1 MNEYISQN
9 LLSTIINLE
18 YLLESQSNEKFDI
31 KHKVLHIISLN
42 EKTTPTKLIE
52 LLNMARSNLAI
63 ICNSLVKNELI
74 TKNKEPLNKKEIY
87 YTITEK
93 GKLELSQKFEKT
105 EKNLKNLRNKNK
117 ITKLTTDLLKL
128 I

>member
-1 MNEYISQN
+1 
-9 LLSTIINLE
+9 
-18 YLLESQSNEKFDI
+18 
-31 KHKVLHIISLN
+31 
-42 EKTTPTKLIE
+42 
-52 LLNMARSNLAI
+52 MARSNLAI